1 MNYIVVLQLVHL
13 RGRIESIDRL
23 KMIWQQECDGARLS
37 KMKWYFYT
45 HVFNFELVNSE
56 MARMP

>member
-23 KMIWQQECDGARLS
+23 KMIWQQECDGA
-37 KMKWYFYT
+37 
-45 HVFNFELVNSE
+45 
-56 MARMP
+56 